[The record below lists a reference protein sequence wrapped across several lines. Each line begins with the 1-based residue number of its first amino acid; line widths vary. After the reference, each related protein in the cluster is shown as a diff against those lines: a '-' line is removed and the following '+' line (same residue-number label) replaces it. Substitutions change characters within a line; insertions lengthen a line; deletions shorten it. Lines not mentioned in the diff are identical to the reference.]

1 MGISTKEYD
10 AAKGERDGV
19 EIGTGACEWG
29 CYVAVD
35 GVRVYEDGGE
45 VEDLTV
51 TRDLWPLVMALR
63 ALAAERTALRERLA
77 RCERESALEQ
87 SRLDL

>member
-10 AAKGERDGV
+10 AAKGDRDGV
-19 EIGTGACEWG
+19 EIGTSACEWG

-35 GVRVYEDGGE
+35 GVRVYEDGGAP
-45 VEDLTV
+45 EDMCV

-63 ALAAERTALRERLA
+63 SLAAERTRLRAEVARL
-77 RCERESALEQ
+77 ERESALEQ